1 MSSAGR
7 TMPLFHSGARRR
19 ALMFLLLAASVM
31 VPALAGAQATGGV
44 RRRACADC
52 EAEARRERALQR
64 LDSLRTE
71 FEHEKLTATQRRALE
86 REVVVALREL
96 ESAARDMTLEQ
107 HMARAQALAATPR
120 VAYSYTQ
127 RQPHGYLG
135 VTFDGPNTEELRNDQ
150 RFIRFLAYPRI
161 QLVEPS
167 SPADRAGIRIGDT
180 LVAMNGV
187 DVQENEISL
196 TKMLVPDEPLAVKLR
211 RDGLTHDLRVV
222 VGRAPQYVVQRWSP
236 GPAVAAEAQ
245 GAIGERTPQPTRVT
259 VGVAPAPQAR
269 EPRPAMTS
277 VWVFTDGVAGA
288 KVETVTPGLGKAL
301 GVAGGVL
308 VTRAGPGT
316 PAQRAGLSDG
326 DIIVR
331 AAGQRVNSVR
341 ELRVALDQHDH
352 GDGVKLVIL
361 RERKQKEVTLR
372 Q

>member
-1 MSSAGR
+1 MSSAVR
-7 TMPLFHSGARRR
+7 TMPVFHRGARRR
-19 ALMFLLLAASVM
+19 ALMVLLLLASVM
-31 VPALAGAQATGGV
+31 APALAGAQASAGV
-44 RRRACADC
+44 RRRSCADC

-71 FEHEKLTATQRRALE
+71 FEHVKLNETQRRALE
-86 REVVVALREL
+86 REVVVVLREL

-107 HMARAQALAATPR
+107 NMTRAQALAATPR

-127 RQPHGYLG
+127 RRPHGYLG
-135 VTFDGPNTEELRNDQ
+135 VTFDGPSTEELRNDQ

-167 SPADRAGIRIGDT
+167 SPAERAGIRIGDT

-211 RDGLTHDLRVV
+211 RDGLTHDLRVI
-222 VGRAPQYVVQRWSP
+222 VGRAPQYVVQRWTP
-236 GPAVAAEAQ
+236 GAAVAAEAP
-245 GAIGERTPQPTRVT
+245 GAIGERTPPPTRVT
-259 VGVAPAPQAR
+259 VGVAPSP
-269 EPRPAMTS
+269 PRTAAGPAMRS
-277 VWVFTDGVAGA
+277 VWIFNDGVAGA

-301 GVAGGVL
+301 GVEGGVL

-316 PAQRAGLSDG
+316 PAARAGLQDG
-326 DIIVR
+326 DVVIR
-331 AAGQRVNSVR
+331 AAGQRVNSVQQ
-341 ELRVALDQHDH
+341 LRVALDQHDH

-361 RERKQKEVTLR
+361 RERKQREVTLR